1 MSRNGR
7 LLHFVYKI
15 ADRKDSVA
23 FYRKLG
29 MKVLR
34 HEEFVEGCEAQ
45 CNGPYDGKWSKSM
58 IGFGD
63 EDTHFV
69 AELTYNYGLREYE
82 RGNSHCATLIN
93 SADAFAKFN
102 GKEGESFVDVTSPS
116 GYNFRIL
123 NRNSVP
129 GGGVILSSTDL
140 DKTSNFWKNVAQ
152 MDHAGNGFFY
162 GDRPDIRLEFRKTD
176 KIIMGKNYGRTAIAW
191 PTNDLANIEKRGVE
205 FGGSVLTPLLTLPTP
220 GKADVVVVILAD
232 PDGHE
237 VCFVGDEA
245 FRELSATDPAAEA
258 LINQAIESDKSNE
271 WIQKQKLKEERMKK
285 L

>member
-1 MSRNGR
+1 
-7 LLHFVYKI
+7 
-15 ADRKDSVA
+15 
-23 FYRKLG
+23 
-29 MKVLR
+29 
-34 HEEFVEGCEAQ
+34 
-45 CNGPYDGKWSKSM
+45 
-58 IGFGD
+58 
-63 EDTHFV
+63 
-69 AELTYNYGLREYE
+69 
-82 RGNSHCATLIN
+82 
-93 SADAFAKFN
+93 
-102 GKEGESFVDVTSPS
+102 
-116 GYNFRIL
+116 
-123 NRNSVP
+123 
-129 GGGVILSSTDL
+129 
-140 DKTSNFWKNVAQ
+140 

>member
-1 MSRNGR
+1 
-7 LLHFVYKI
+7 LHFVYKI

-123 NRNSVP
+123 NRYI
-129 GGGVILSSTDL
+129 GHI
-140 DKTSNFWKNVAQ
+140 
-152 MDHAGNGFFY
+152 
-162 GDRPDIRLEFRKTD
+162 IRFV
-176 KIIMGKNYGRTAIAW
+176 Y
-191 PTNDLANIEKRGVE
+191 NI
-205 FGGSVLTPLLTLPTP
+205 
-220 GKADVVVVILAD
+220 
-232 PDGHE
+232 
-237 VCFVGDEA
+237 
-245 FRELSATDPAAEA
+245 
-258 LINQAIESDKSNE
+258 
-271 WIQKQKLKEERMKK
+271 
-285 L
+285 